1 MLRKPKGACHQIEW
15 IKLIFKLKPSGR
27 CGGIIYIMGGNDEK
41 RGLYAS
47 DGELNNT
54 AEAKVI

>member
-27 CGGIIYIMGGNDEK
+27 CGGIIYNKWEEMMRKGGYM
-41 RGLYAS
+41 LAMVS
-47 DGELNNT
+47 
-54 AEAKVI
+54 